1 MEPLWI
7 IILIAIPVL
16 IAGIFYLLKQSKSDK
31 GWKDEVRTKLASIE
45 LKFKP
50 DAQVDTLKAVVIDT
64 DKLFDYTLKK
74 KGFKGETMG
83 ERLKSAKEYFD
94 KDMYNNIWEAHKLRN
109 NLVHEFNYIPN
120 FNEVKRHYSNFKK
133 GLLSLI

>member
-1 MEPLWI
+1 MNEYTILFI
-7 IILIAIPVL
+7 IVIPILVFALFI
-16 IAGIFYLLKQSKSDK
+16 LLNQSKSSK
-31 GWKDEVRTKLASIE
+31 GWKNEVKQRLAAIENNLKPEATVDSLKSII
-45 LKFKP
+45 
-50 DAQVDTLKAVVIDT
+50 IDT
-64 DKLFDYTLKK
+64 DKLFDYTLKM

-83 ERLKSAKEYFD
+83 DRLKSAKEYFD